1 MESADNALEACVASQ
16 HAASQVAL
24 KHAKQANT
32 ANGNDGDRQ
41 GGSSSNSDNNDPALV
56 AAAAIVTAFNP
67 RWRLEAVESQLAS
80 VLRRERRQKLVLATT
95 TKSCTELEAAVV
107 RVRSKRGEALR
118 RLKELHEE
126 VNGFCEFEYWTTT

>member
-1 MESADNALEACVASQ
+1 MALEACLASQ
-16 HAASQVAL
+16 QAASQVAL
-24 KHAKQANT
+24 SHVKQQEVNST
-32 ANGNDGDRQ
+32 S
-41 GGSSSNSDNNDPALV
+41 GGGGGSAISSSNSDGSGGDTALMT
-56 AAAAIVTAFNP
+56 AAIMTAFNP

-95 TKSCTELEAAVV
+95 TKSCTELEGAVV

-126 VNGFCEFEYWTTT
+126 VNANNP

>member
-1 MESADNALEACVASQ
+1 MALEACLASQ
-16 HAASQVAL
+16 QAASQVAL
-24 KHAKQANT
+24 SHVKQQEVNST
-32 ANGNDGDRQ
+32 S
-41 GGSSSNSDNNDPALV
+41 GGGGGSAINSSSNSDGSGGDTALMT
-56 AAAAIVTAFNP
+56 AAIMTAFNP

-95 TKSCTELEAAVV
+95 TKSCTELEGAVV

-126 VNGFCEFEYWTTT
+126 VNANNP

>member
-1 MESADNALEACVASQ
+1 MALEACLASQ
-16 HAASQVAL
+16 QAASLVAL
-24 KHAKQANT
+24 SHVKQQEVNST
-32 ANGNDGDRQ
+32 S
-41 GGSSSNSDNNDPALV
+41 GGGGGSAISSSNSDGSGGDTALMT
-56 AAAAIVTAFNP
+56 AAIMTAFNP

-95 TKSCTELEAAVV
+95 TKSCTELEGAVV

-126 VNGFCEFEYWTTT
+126 VNANNP